1 MRGWRREHRGEDQ
14 QGHHSDPITETQ
26 RGAKLM
32 GARAFLIILL
42 DIYSI
47 LIGSGKDILPEIL
60 SMDEEKQARKQL

>member
-1 MRGWRREHRGEDQ
+1 
-14 QGHHSDPITETQ
+14 
-26 RGAKLM
+26 M

-60 SMDEEKQARKQL
+60 SVDEEKQARKQL